1 MVLVH
6 TFIFAVSNFI
16 DVHVELVDFLSTY
29 VLTTQTITLAKTQI
43 MKFLAMSDTL
53 RIYYTGLPCNLWT
66 AAVAS
71 VFCAIV
77 ATCVLAS
84 ITSSKLCGQDFEL
97 AYMQLSHVYLV
108 SALDVMHVIK
118 CTRLS
123 PSLVGRA
130 YERG

>member
-1 MVLVH
+1 M
-6 TFIFAVSNFI
+6 S
-16 DVHVELVDFLSTY
+16 
-29 VLTTQTITLAKTQI
+29 TTQTITLAKTQI
-43 MKFLAMSDTL
+43 LSGAVSDTL
-53 RIYYTGLPCNLWT
+53 RIYYTGLPCNLRM

-71 VFCAIV
+71 GFCAIV

-84 ITSSKLCGQDFEL
+84 ITSSELCGQDFEL

-123 PSLVGRA
+123 SSLVGRA
-130 YERG
+130 YE

>member
-53 RIYYTGLPCNLWT
+53 RIYYTGLPCDLPT
-66 AAVAS
+66 P
-71 VFCAIV
+71 
-77 ATCVLAS
+77 
-84 ITSSKLCGQDFEL
+84 
-97 AYMQLSHVYLV
+97 VYL
-108 SALDVMHVIK
+108 AIYGQL
-118 CTRLS
+118 L
-123 PSLVGRA
+123 
-130 YERG
+130 

>member
-1 MVLVH
+1 
-6 TFIFAVSNFI
+6 
-16 DVHVELVDFLSTY
+16 
-29 VLTTQTITLAKTQI
+29 
-43 MKFLAMSDTL
+43 MSDTL
-53 RIYYTGLPCNLWT
+53 RIYYTGLPCNLRT

-71 VFCAIV
+71 GFCAIV

-84 ITSSKLCGQDFEL
+84 ITSSELCGQDFEL